1 MFPKAA
7 TCGKHEAEKGVKDE
21 RMLNVIERGNTGG
34 DSLSNGDSKCTPA
47 EDEQTQRLLEIIRK
61 SIDERKGRD
70 IVVLDLTELTPITD
84 YFVICSGTS
93 SMHTRAISEN
103 VEICCKKAGFEHLG
117 IEGEQNAKWILI
129 DYYDIVVHIF
139 LDETRWFYNLERLW
153 GDARRVDQENA

>member
-1 MFPKAA
+1 MFPPAA

-21 RMLNVIERGNTGG
+21 RMLDLIEGGSTEG
-34 DSLSNGDSKCTPA
+34 DSVSNGDSRLTPA
-47 EDEQTQRLLEIIRK
+47 EDEQTQRLLEVIRK

-103 VEICCKKAGFEHLG
+103 IEICCKKAGFQHIG

-129 DYYDIVVHIF
+129 DYCEVVVHIF

-153 GDARRVDQENA
+153 GDARRVDQENV